1 MAVIRRRNKKQF
13 LADIPT
19 LISEEGID
27 SKYFQIFGMPEELP
41 TGKSS
46 FIVGG
51 SPFLKSGVKL
61 KIEIIDSQGGVVYTE
76 PVYGYRDG
84 VNRRVSIEIYD
95 TKQVGEAILTL
106 LGEIDP
112 VKSDVPIPTEWQG
125 VYNVKYTRR
134 LSINPTLLNVQPIR
148 FHKQP
153 YVNIVPLTNAFKEY
167 IQQPEETRILTAELA
182 SSKTAGT
189 STQTTDVVTQEES
202 YPVEEQAEKAFDYMA
217 LYNSSA
223 FKQSSFS
230 NFRMPFTFQSFSPPT
245 GNANLI
251 VSSGSLDDGMI
262 GENIII
268 NDPQVDTTSPDIPTT
283 YTVPSQYSSSILD
296 ITNDTTLNLAKAF
309 YVTGDD
315 GSTKYPVNLSSN
327 QSFTCSFSPVPTEQD
342 SVINYFDLADIRLS
356 RLRTFSGD
364 VKYVRVFG
372 ISQGSQTEQQFDF
385 LGEFPLESQELLF
398 DYNNI
403 KSGRTGFFFNQSKIN
418 SYWNA
423 YGGNRATTASG
434 SGEPADSI
442 QLAQTGSI
450 IRYAMDIS
458 GSNADLN
465 QEIMAQT
472 SHSFS
477 LSKNVPYELSFKVYG
492 SRTPKTTSTGDT
504 NTARIDFLIS
514 GSDFKPNHEFGGTY
528 GRRILSIDFDDSD
541 EYPELRDLQSYD
553 WNKTYLSGMFIPLTS
568 GVGKLQI
575 RASSGRWHVSDV
587 SLRPAADTNFSPEE
601 ARIFSEMPPSRN
613 RPETV
618 KFLLEF
624 VNNDGKKADAVIIS
638 PDVVFPGANFAIQ
651 GDNNIL
657 SGSLFISNAI
667 GEGIEM
673 AGVSS
678 AFLRTI
684 GWEGFISASSG
695 TGKGGFFLYSG
706 SALSDAPDDYMGAGL
721 EIHDGR
727 SGASER
733 YFQFKTQHGA
743 SSESI
748 FRVKTDDYLFGISGS
763 GGVESYISGADGNLE
778 VSSSNFA
785 ISNTGNVSMTG
796 TVTATAGN
804 IGDWTISGG
813 DIVGSNITM
822 DADGSRIYKTDSN
835 NDMTGYYMDFT
846 PGSNYYVRFG
856 TDFAVSSS
864 GTLIASGA
872 IIEGVVT
879 ASEGYIANWT
889 IAPNTINKRNLGDFL
904 YTGMS
909 STGDARFFAG
919 AANLN
924 AGTSS
929 AVFNVKSDGTVSA
942 SAGWIGGWSLENSRL
957 YYNTAANHAVYL
969 QSNPYS
975 SGGQTFYPGL
985 YILSSSNAESLGDGG
1000 VQLYYDTDQ
1009 SKAKFYV
1016 GDGSNKHLKF
1026 DGTDVDIKSAK
1037 FELDA
1042 DNIEISS
1049 THKSM
1054 SLGEGAI
1061 KLVGATT
1068 STVSVGSTSGKLI
1081 NITGSS
1087 DRGIINTGKESL
1099 TDTTAGFWLA
1109 NVNGT
1114 PQFNVGDSTSFIKY
1128 TGTDMTINSRAFELS
1143 ASNLEISSTNASMS
1157 IGPATSPYILLDGTS
1172 GVSANESY
1180 ISVGSHV
1187 TRRINIS
1194 GSAIAGVINTG
1205 KESVNDTTSGFW
1217 LANVG
1222 GNVEVNIGDSTNFMK
1237 LASGDFTLN
1246 VDALDIDATD
1256 IEVSSTQASASF
1268 GHDTDVGTLVLE
1280 GAPARLT
1287 IVSGSIGNTAFQGNT
1302 PAGGYHGE
1310 ILKIGDITDND
1321 GGDKFGL
1328 MMFDGKGIDVE
1339 DNRILSLG
1347 DRGNVIGGWEI
1358 TKNQI
1363 RGIPDA
1369 GVGEL
1374 YGTNEVKLILQSTGS
1389 LETSNF
1395 VSGLMGW
1402 RISSE
1407 GNGTAEFENMRIRGT
1422 LRTTVFEK
1430 ESVNVVGGQL
1440 MVANSTTI
1448 QALKSGSFVIAGA
1461 ASMSAA
1467 STTMSVE
1474 NVSGFSRGEVLKVKS
1489 ITDTGFSMEYMTV
1502 TGSMRYTESGS
1513 AISASLSGYDLT
1525 TIDPDGL
1532 YGEIYVGRAVGQGEV
1547 TKSIATTTS
1556 ESISLLLDNG
1566 RPTLGATDIIYVN
1579 NTGSLLPQTVIEIDD
1594 ERMKIT
1600 AVTGSI
1606 PVLGPAGQAQSG
1618 SLYVIRDWHDTVP
1631 SIHNHGSSV
1640 STVKVESEFL
1650 AGLVSTAQE
1659 YSEGQVIVSTGKFAQ
1674 GTNFNDAFG
1683 YSANTSDAPNAN
1695 GEYRLKSAAGAH
1707 LTTLPTITTATQLE
1721 IYNTDRDS
1729 TSRDNFYSLFDKG
1742 SYIVLL
1748 VDGTKEWVRFV
1759 VNGNPSKSGNVHTFP
1774 IKLNQDFYN
1783 AGASTSTTSLN
1794 VDFWFMSNI
1803 QDVSSGYLLMNANPN
1818 DLYSPYLDIVE
1829 RTGSGVYDLQLRARL
1844 GDLSGLSSGYLYG
1857 DEEPGFGLY
1866 TDNGYFRGTIQAMTG
1881 SIHGILNIATT
1892 AGGIETGDK
1901 IMMGRN
1907 VDGSSDGIRIDGSN
1921 YWYTTGAWRVGGA
1934 TNYLSLDN
1942 ASGGNI
1948 DIAAETFRLRTST
1961 FIISSSLNSGTLR
1974 MGQSAGPSSATDIS
1988 NTGSYF
1994 DGTGNFAFVAAP
2006 DQYMRLH
2013 TKANSAKV
2021 LEARLSELNLVA
2033 GNMTLSGSTSSYIKV
2048 GTLQS
2053 VSDIDGVEKGFWV
2066 DNSGNML
2073 LKGSTAYNDYI
2084 QVGSGSA
2091 VTIKT
2096 SRFDLETTGLDILG
2110 TSGSGAS
2117 NKIRM
2122 GAVATNNDTSY
2133 LGTSTGFY
2141 VDGGGGFK
2149 VGDAT
2154 NFIRFDGSSTI
2165 EISSDSFNLS
2175 ASNLDIS
2182 SPGQFISLSEGKI
2195 YLDGANNIITVGSS
2209 ATKQIRIVG
2218 GASSGSISF
2227 GKSNVDSTIPGFWLA
2242 NNNTASEFHLGDSA
2256 EYIKFDGDAL
2266 SIKSAD
2272 IDITAT
2278 TFDLNAGSGKL
2289 VLESTTPRLSLTD
2302 NTAYLQIGSLTD
2314 SSTPATTNKG
2324 VFMTGGGSVLIK
2336 ATGVVSEE
2344 YLMFN
2349 SGSGLTINTS
2359 DFILKGGTTL
2369 LLDTDSI
2376 AFDTSN
2382 ASSAAIGTGTGFF
2395 ANTSGD
2401 FRAGSQTDYIK
2412 YSDVGGLDIKT
2423 AAVNISSS
2431 NIEVSTRAGGV
2442 VRMGRSG
2449 SYGAPVDMT
2458 QDGIF
2463 MSGSGEF
2470 SFQTG
2475 STYIKSQGGDLTMQS
2490 ANFAL
2495 RADGTISASDAVFGG
2510 TVYATAGQIGTTD
2523 NYWEIKDDILQDKDE
2538 VIKLNSTDQNIS
2550 LSTGAFYARI
2560 QNDMTPFLNLAGGA
2574 GVTAAK
2580 TVAAGSSGSYMF
2592 QNAPGNI
2599 ASAATN
2605 TSDSSTWTNP
2615 VYMYST
2621 STTDLGAGDAVLGN
2635 GGTTDFTANKTY
2647 TVEVGIRANFDH
2659 ALSANT
2665 NDFSYSVQGTA
2676 LATYT
2681 LEMYDRVGNLLKS
2694 WGERSNQGIFLSFDD
2709 ERNPQLSVTTTYTA
2723 TVNLGTE
2730 QEVYFKLTNPTLTST
2745 CQQVRKWLGTPKDD
2759 ELSDITTKAQISAYK
2774 INLTPSSNV
2783 VEVTPKGVQGVF
2795 VSDDTLETSPN
2806 TFFVLGN
2813 SESEIM
2819 RIQGVSQFT
2828 GSLSIKKRGELSS
2841 PNTVNISPGTDYAD
2855 ISAKNYNVKADGA
2868 LFLKPATAY
2877 PKIAYVWADP
2887 IHCIGFTTGTGGTDF
2902 QMGDSTDDGNFHAA
2916 NNIIAYTSTAL
2927 SDIRLKENIKPLENN
2942 LDKVLQLSPS
2952 SFTWKVRDKQD
2963 DIGLIAQAVELV
2975 IPELVS
2981 DHDSIGKTK
2990 EFLGGD
2996 THKTLDYAKLT
3007 TILIG
3012 AIQEQQKQIDELKQ
3026 KLEEL

>member
-1 MAVIRRRNKKQF
+1 MAVLRRRNEKQF
-13 LADIPT
+13 LSDIPT

-27 SKYFQIFGMPEELP
+27 SKYFQIFGIPEELP

-61 KIEIIDSQGGVVYTE
+61 KIEILDSNGKVIYTE
-76 PVYGYRDG
+76 PVFGYRDG

-95 TKQVGEAILTL
+95 SSQVGEAILTL

-112 VKSDVPIPTEWQG
+112 SKSDVPIPIEWQG

-134 LSINPTLLNVQPIR
+134 LSINPTLLNVEPIR

-153 YVNIVPLTNAFKEY
+153 YVNVVPLTNAFKEY
-167 IQQPEETRILTAELA
+167 IQQPEETRILTAELV

-189 STQTTDVVTQEES
+189 SAQTTDVVTQEQS
-202 YPVEEQAEKAFDYMA
+202 YPEEDQAEKAFDFMS
-217 LYNSSA
+217 LYNSAA
-223 FKQSSFS
+223 FRQSSFS

-262 GENIII
+262 GKNIII
-268 NDPQVDTTSPDIPTT
+268 NDPQVDTTSPGIPTS

-296 ITNDTTLNLAKAF
+296 ITNDTTANLAKAF

-315 GSTKYPVNLSSN
+315 GSTKYPVNLSTN
-327 QSFTCSFSPVPTEQD
+327 QTFTCSFSPIPTEQD

-364 VKYVRVFG
+364 VKYVRVFA
-372 ISQGSQTEQQFDF
+372 ISQGAQTEQQFDL

-398 DYNNI
+398 DYDNI
-403 KSGRTGFFFNQSKIN
+403 KSGRTGFFFNQTKIDN
-418 SYWNA
+418 YWDS
-423 YGGNRATTASG
+423 YGGTRATTATG
-434 SGEPADSI
+434 SYGLS
-442 QLAQTGSI
+442 QTGSF

-492 SRTPKTTSTGDT
+492 SRTPKTTSTGDG
-504 NTARIDFLIS
+504 NKARIDFLIS
-514 GSDFKPNHEFGGTY
+514 GSDFKPNHEFGGNY
-528 GRRILSIDFDDSD
+528 GRRILSIDFDDSED
-541 EYPELRDLQSYD
+541 YPELRDLQSYD

-568 GVGKLQI
+568 GLGKLQI
-575 RASSGRWHVSDV
+575 RASSGRWHVADV
-587 SLRPAADTNFSPEE
+587 SLRPAADTNFSPEI

-624 VNNDGKKADAVIIS
+624 VNNDGVKADAVIIS

-651 GDNNIL
+651 GDNNVL
-657 SGSLFISNAI
+657 SGSMFISNAV

-673 AGVSS
+673 AGVGS

-684 GWEGFISASSG
+684 GWEGFTSASSG

-706 SALSDAPDDYMGAGL
+706 SVLSDSPDDYMGAGL
-721 EIHDGR
+721 EIHDGQ
-727 SGASER
+727 SGSRER

-778 VSSSNFA
+778 VSSSNFS
-785 ISNTGNVSMTG
+785 ISNTGDVAMTG
-796 TVTATAGN
+796 TITATAGN
-804 IGDWTISGG
+804 IGDWTISSGN
-813 DIVGSNITM
+813 IVGSNITM

-835 NDMTGYYMDFT
+835 GELNGYYMDFT
-846 PGSNYYVRFG
+846 PGANYYVRFG

-872 IIEGVVT
+872 IIEGVIT

-889 IAPNTINKRNLGDFL
+889 IAPNTINKLTSGT

-909 STGDARFFAG
+909 SIGDARFFAG

-929 AVFNVKSDGTVSA
+929 AVFNVKSGGDVTGSQVLFTGGKV
-942 SAGWIGGWSLENSRL
+942 GGW
-957 YYNTAANHAVYL
+957 T
-969 QSNPYS
+969 
-975 SGGQTFYPGL
+975 
-985 YILSSSNAESLGDGG
+985 
-1000 VQLYYDTDQ
+1000 
-1009 SKAKFYV
+1009 
-1016 GDGSNKHLKF
+1016 
-1026 DGTDVDIKSAK
+1026 
-1037 FELDA
+1037 
-1042 DNIEISS
+1042 
-1049 THKSM
+1049 
-1054 SLGEGAI
+1054 
-1061 KLVGATT
+1061 
-1068 STVSVGSTSGKLI
+1068 
-1081 NITGSS
+1081 
-1087 DRGIINTGKESL
+1087 L
-1099 TDTTAGFWLA
+1099 TDTTLTGGVVTLNSAGSIEVGGLSDATTVATTNSGFFADSSGNVLIKGNVSGNDYLKVSAGGSIDIKSQVFDLA
-1109 NVNGT
+1109 T
-1114 PQFNVGDSTSFIKY
+1114 PT
-1128 TGTDMTINSRAFELS
+1128 M
-1143 ASNLEISSTNASMS
+1143 
-1157 IGPATSPYILLDGTS
+1157 LLDSGTNS
-1172 GVSANESY
+1172 GKISLGATPPTAYDSGTGIY
-1180 ISVGSHV
+1180 IDG
-1187 TRRINIS
+1187 
-1194 GSAIAGVINTG
+1194 TG
-1205 KESVNDTTSGFW
+1205 KLLIGNSGGDRIQFDGS
-1217 LANVG
+1217 NFTIQVG
-1222 GNVEVNIGDSTNFMK
+1222 T
-1237 LASGDFTLN
+1237 
-1246 VDALDIDATD
+1246 LDINATD
-1256 IEVSSTQASASF
+1256 IEISSTQASASF
-1268 GHDTDVGTLVLE
+1268 GHDTDVGTLVIE
-1280 GAPARLT
+1280 GAPARIT
-1287 IVSGSIGNTAFQGNT
+1287 VVSGSISNTTFQGNT
-1302 PAGGYHGE
+1302 AAGGYHGE

-1513 AISASLSGYDLT
+1513 AISASLAGYDLT

-1566 RPTLGATDIIYVN
+1566 RPNLGAADIIYVN

-1907 VDGSSDGIRIDGSN
+1907 VQGSNDGIYIDSNN
-1921 YWYTTGAWRVGGA
+1921 YWLTTGAWKVGGA

-1942 ASGGNI
+1942 GSDGNI
-1948 DIAAETFRLRTST
+1948 SIKSETFELDASNLELSST
-1961 FIISSSLNSGTLR
+1961 QASMSLGDGKIVLQGASAPFMTLNSGSTNEMILKTDGTDAFIG
-1974 MGQSAGPSSATDIS
+1974 MGGKTGFATEGTGTAGILIGMDGSNPQAEFVRSATDYFLFDGSSGVDIKTGKLLISAGTMTIQANDSGQLFEVGGLSSATDTQDASTGVYIDSSGNFLAKAGGANS
-1988 NTGSYF
+1988 NYIKLDSTSTGSLE
-1994 DGTGNFAFVAAP
+1994 V
-2006 DQYMRLH
+2006 R
-2013 TKANSAKV
+2013 ANS
-2021 LEARLSELNLVA
+2021 
-2033 GNMTLSGSTSSYIKV
+2033 
-2048 GTLQS
+2048 
-2053 VSDIDGVEKGFWV
+2053 
-2066 DNSGNML
+2066 
-2073 LKGSTAYNDYI
+2073 
-2084 QVGSGSA
+2084 
-2091 VTIKT
+2091 
-2096 SRFDLETTGLDILG
+2096 LDIQAGGVNIIGTSG
-2110 TSGSGAS
+2110 TSGS
-2117 NKIRM
+2117 NYIKIGGM
-2122 GAVATNNDTSY
+2122 TSATDTSN
-2133 LGTSTGFY
+2133 TG
-2141 VDGGGGFK
+2141 VWMDGGGGF
-2149 VGDAT
+2149 GARTGPDDY
-2154 NFIRFDGSSTI
+2154 IRFASST
-2165 EISSDSFNLS
+2165 L
-2175 ASNLDIS
+2175 
-2182 SPGQFISLSEGKI
+2182 QM
-2195 YLDGANNIITVGSS
+2195 GS
-2209 ATKQIRIVG
+2209 
-2218 GASSGSISF
+2218 
-2227 GKSNVDSTIPGFWLA
+2227 
-2242 NNNTASEFHLGDSA
+2242 TAF
-2256 EYIKFDGDAL
+2256 
-2266 SIKSAD
+2266 
-2272 IDITAT
+2272 T
-2278 TFDLNAGSGKL
+2278 
-2289 VLESTTPRLSLTD
+2289 
-2302 NTAYLQIGSLTD
+2302 
-2314 SSTPATTNKG
+2314 
-2324 VFMTGGGSVLIK
+2324 
-2336 ATGVVSEE
+2336 
-2344 YLMFN
+2344 
-2349 SGSGLTINTS
+2349 
-2359 DFILKGGTTL
+2359 LKGGDTL
-2369 LLDTDSI
+2369 LLDTNSI
-2376 AFDTSN
+2376 AFDTSD

-2412 YSDVGGLDIKT
+2412 YSTGGGLDIKT

-2442 VRMGRSG
+2442 IRMGRSG
-2449 SYGAPVDMT
+2449 SYGAPVNMT
-2458 QDGIF
+2458 HDGIF

-2475 STYIKSQGGDLTMQS
+2475 STYIKSQGGALTMQS
-2490 ANFAL
+2490 PNFAL

-2510 TVYATAGQIGTTD
+2510 TVYATAGQIGTAD
-2523 NYWEIKDDILQDKDE
+2523 NYWEISDEILQDKDE
-2538 VIKLNSTDQNIS
+2538 VIKLNSDDQNIT

-2560 QNDMTPFLNLAGGA
+2560 QNDMTPFTNLAGGA
-2574 GVTAAK
+2574 GVSAAK

-2592 QNAPGNI
+2592 QSAPGNI

-2615 VYMYST
+2615 VYMYPT
-2621 STTDLGAGDAVLGN
+2621 STTDIGQGSAVLGDGN
-2635 GGTTDFTANKTY
+2635 TTDFTANKTY
-2647 TVEVGIRANFDH
+2647 TVVVGIRANFDH
-2659 ALSANT
+2659 ALSPDT
-2665 NDFSYSVQGTA
+2665 SDFSYSVQGTA
-2676 LATYT
+2676 QATYT
-2681 LEMYDRVGNLLKS
+2681 LEMRDRLGNLLKS
-2694 WGERSNQGIFLSFDD
+2694 WGERSTQGLFLAS
-2709 ERNPQLSVTTTYTA
+2709 EGGRNPQLSVTSTYTA
-2723 TVNLGTE
+2723 TVTLGTE
-2730 QEVYFKLTNPTLTST
+2730 QEVYFKLINPTLTTT
-2745 CQQVRKWLGTPKDD
+2745 CQEVRNWLTLPKAN
-2759 ELSDITTKAQISAYK
+2759 EYYDITTKAQISSYI

-2783 VEVTPKGVQGVF
+2783 VEVTPKGIQGVF

-2806 TFFVLGN
+2806 TFFVLSG
-2813 SESEIM
+2813 STDQTM

-2828 GSLSIKKRGELSS
+2828 GSLSIKHRGDLSL
-2841 PNTVNISPGTDYAD
+2841 PNTVNISPGTSYAD
-2855 ISAKNYNVKADGA
+2855 ISAKNYNVQDGGA
-2868 LFLKPATAY
+2868 IYLKPATAY
-2877 PKIAYVWADP
+2877 PKIAYVLAGS

-2902 QMGDSTDDGNFHAA
+2902 QMGDSTDDGNFHADA
-2916 NNIIAYTSTAL
+2916 NIIAYSSTIA
-2927 SDIRLKENIKPLENN
+2927 SDIRLKDNIQPLNNN

-2963 DIGLIAQAVELV
+2963 DIGLIAQAVEVV
-2975 IPELVS
+2975 IPEIVS

-2990 EFLGGD
+2990 EFLSGD
-2996 THKTLDYAKLT
+2996 THKTVDYAKLT

-3012 AIQEQQKQIDELKQ
+3012 AIQEQQTQIENLDKFAHEPQNYKEKCDEMEKRIIELEK

>member
-1 MAVIRRRNKKQF
+1 MAVLRRRNKKQN
-13 LADIPT
+13 LIDIPT
-19 LISEEGID
+19 YISEEGVD
-27 SKYFQIFGMPEELP
+27 SKYFQIFGIPEELT

-46 FIVGG
+46 FIIGG
-51 SPFLKSGVKL
+51 SPFLKSEVKL
-61 KIEIIDSQGGVVYTE
+61 KLEILDSQGEVIYTE
-76 PVYGYRDG
+76 PVFGYREG

-112 VKSDVPIPTEWQG
+112 VKSDVPIPAEWQG

-134 LSINPTLLNVQPIR
+134 ISINPTLLNVQPIR

-167 IQQPEETRILTAELA
+167 IQEPEETRILTATLA
-182 SSKTAGT
+182 SDINVAASA
-189 STQTTDVVTQEES
+189 QTIDPVTNEES
-202 YPVEEQAEKAFDYMA
+202 YPEEDQAEKAFDFMA
-217 LYNSSA
+217 LYNQPA
-223 FKQSSFS
+223 FRQSSFS
-230 NFRMPFTFQSFSPPT
+230 NFRMPFRFQLFSPAS
-245 GNANLI
+245 GNSNLI

-262 GENIII
+262 GQKIII
-268 NDPQVDTTSPDIPTT
+268 NDPQVDTSSPDIPTT
-283 YTVPSQYSSSILD
+283 YTVPSQYSSSIID
-296 ITNDTTLNLAKAF
+296 ITNDTTLNLANAF
-309 YVTGDD
+309 YVTGED
-315 GSTKYPVNLSSN
+315 GSTKYPVNLSAD
-327 QSFTCSFSPVPTEQD
+327 QAFTCSFSPIPTEQD
-342 SVINYFDLADIRLS
+342 SVINYFDLADITIS

-364 VKYVRVFG
+364 IKYVRVFS
-372 ISQGSQTEQQFDF
+372 ISQGSQTEQQFDL

-403 KSGRTGFFFNQSKIN
+403 KSGRTGFFINQTKIDD
-418 SYWNA
+418 YWHA
-423 YGGNRATTASG
+423 YGGTRATTATG
-434 SGEPADSI
+434 SYGLS
-442 QLAQTGSI
+442 QTGSF

-458 GSNADLN
+458 GSNAGLN
-465 QEIMAQT
+465 QEIMVQT
-472 SHSFS
+472 SQSFS
-477 LSKNVPYELSFKVYG
+477 LSKNVPYELSFKLYG
-492 SRTPKTTSTGDT
+492 SKTPKTTSAGEE
-504 NTARIDFLIS
+504 NKARIDFFMS
-514 GSDFKPNHEFGGTY
+514 GSNFRPNHEFGGTY
-528 GRRILSIDFDDSD
+528 GRKILTVDFDDIVD
-541 EYPELRDLQSYD
+541 HPELDGLTSHDFYKNYQ
-553 WNKTYLSGMFIPLTS
+553 SGMFIPLQGGT
-568 GVGKLQI
+568 GKLQI
-575 RASSGRWHVSDV
+575 RVSSGRWHIADV
-587 SLRPAADTNFSPEE
+587 SLRPSADTNFSPET
-601 ARIFSEMPPSRN
+601 ARIFAEMPPSRN
-613 RPETV
+613 RPDTV

-624 VNNDGKKADAVIIS
+624 VNNDGVKADSVILS
-638 PDVVFPGANFAIQ
+638 SNVVFPGANFAIQ
-651 GDNNIL
+651 GDNNVL
-657 SGSLFISNAI
+657 SGSMYISNAI

-673 AGVSS
+673 AGLNS

-684 GWEGFISASSG
+684 GWEGFNSASNA
-695 TGKGGFFLYSG
+695 GKGGFIIYSG
-706 SALSDAPDDYMGAGL
+706 SVLPDSPDNYAGAGL
-721 EIHDGR
+721 EIHDGN
-727 SGASER
+727 SGSSER
-733 YFQFKTQHGA
+733 YFQFRTDDGTGDA
-743 SSESI
+743 I

-1061 KLVGATT
+1061 KLVGAAT
-1068 STVSVGSTSGKLI
+1068 STVSVGSTAGKLI
-1081 NITGSS
+1081 NITGSN
-1087 DRGIINTGKESL
+1087 DRGVINTGKESL

-1109 NVNGT
+1109 NINGT
-1114 PQFNVGDSTSFIKY
+1114 PQFNVGDSTSFVKF
-1128 TGTDMTINSRAFELS
+1128 TGTDMSINSRAFELS

-1180 ISVGSHV
+1180 ISVGNHA

-1194 GSAIAGVINTG
+1194 GSATKGVINTG
-1205 KESVNDTTSGFW
+1205 KESVNDTTTGFW
-1217 LANVG
+1217 LANNN
-1222 GNVEVNIGDSTNFMK
+1222 GNVEVNIGSSDNFLK
-1237 LASGDFTLN
+1237 LASDDFTLN
-1246 VDALDIDATD
+1246 VDSLDIDATD
-1256 IEVSSTQASASF
+1256 IEISSTQKSASF
-1268 GHDTDVGTLVLE
+1268 GHDTDVGTLVIE
-1280 GAPARLT
+1280 GAPSRLT
-1287 IVSGSIGNTAFQGNT
+1287 VVSGSISNTTFQGNSA
-1302 PAGGYHGE
+1302 AGGYHGE

-1321 GGDKFGL
+1321 GGDRFGL

-1363 RGIPDA
+1363 RGIPDD
-1369 GVGEL
+1369 GVGEN

-1395 VSGLMGW
+1395 VSGLKGW

-1407 GNGTAEFENMRIRGT
+1407 GNGSAEFENMRIRGT

-1448 QALKSGSFVIAGA
+1448 QALKSGSFVLAGA

-1513 AISASLSGYDLT
+1513 AISASLAGYDLT

-1532 YGEIYVGRAVGQGEV
+1532 YGELYVGRAEGQGEV

-1566 RPTLGATDIIYVN
+1566 SPNLGATDIIYVN
-1579 NTGSLLPQTVIEIDD
+1579 DTGSLSPQTVIEIDE

-1631 SIHNHGSSV
+1631 SVHNHGSSV
-1640 STVKVESEFL
+1640 STVKVENEFL

-1659 YSEGQVIVSTGKFAQ
+1659 YSEGQVVVSTGKFAQ
-1674 GTNFNDAFG
+1674 GTNFNEAFG

-1695 GEYRLKSAAGAH
+1695 GEYRLKSAAGDH

-1748 VDGTKEWVRFV
+1748 VDGTEEWVRFV

-1783 AGASTSTTSLN
+1783 AGSSTSTTSLN

-1803 QDVSSGYLLMNANPN
+1803 QDVSSGYILMNANPN
-1818 DLYSPYLDIVE
+1818 DLYSPYMDIVE

-1881 SIHGILNIATT
+1881 SIHGILNVATT

-1901 IMMGRN
+1901 IMIGRN
-1907 VDGSSDGIRIDGSN
+1907 VDGASDGIRIDGSN

-1934 TNYLSLDN
+1934 TNYLSLDS

-1974 MGQSAGPSSATDIS
+1974 LGQSGGPSSASDTS
-1988 NTGSYF
+1988 NTGVYF
-1994 DGTGNFAFVAAP
+1994 DGTGKFAFVKDADEYIRYDGTA
-2006 DQYMRLH
+2006 
-2013 TKANSAKV
+2013 
-2021 LEARLSELNLVA
+2021 LETRVKELNLVA
-2033 GNMTLSGSTSSYIKV
+2033 GNMTLSGSSSSYIKI
-2048 GTLQS
+2048 GTLSS
-2053 VSDIDGVEKGFWV
+2053 VTDLASTNKGFYV
-2066 DNSGNML
+2066 DNSGNVL
-2073 LKGSTAYNDYI
+2073 LKGSTANTDYI

-2091 VTIKT
+2091 VRIKT
-2096 SRFDLETTGLDILG
+2096 SKFDLETTGLDILG

-2122 GAVATNNDTSY
+2122 GAVATNNDASY

-2182 SPGQFISLSEGKI
+2182 SPGQFISIGEGNI
-2195 YLDGANNIITVGSS
+2195 YLDGANNLIRVGAHASQNIKLVGA
-2209 ATKQIRIVG
+2209 ATT
-2218 GASSGSISF
+2218 GSIYTGKTSF
-2227 GKSNVDSTIPGFWLA
+2227 ASTSAGFWLA
-2242 NNNTASEFHLGDSA
+2242 NSGGVSQFHIGDSG

-2266 SIKSAD
+2266 SIKSDD
-2272 IDITAT
+2272 IELQSTTFSLETAGLDIIGTSGTASNNKIRLGDTAT
-2278 TFDLNAGSGKL
+2278 NNDAFADNNTGIYMDGGGNFRIGNATSDNYFKVSAGGSITMATDTFNLNAGSGKL
-2289 VLESTTPRLSLTD
+2289 ILENTTPKLKMTTTDAKILLGSATTVDLGEGIFMDGAGNFRMGDATSGGTDYLKFTSGGDLVIKSQTFSL
-2302 NTAYLQIGSLTD
+2302 NTD
-2314 SSTPATTNKG
+2314 S
-2324 VFMTGGGSVLIK
+2324 L
-2336 ATGVVSEE
+2336 VV
-2344 YLMFN
+2344 
-2349 SGSGLTINTS
+2349 
-2359 DFILKGGTTL
+2359 
-2369 LLDTDSI
+2369 
-2376 AFDTSN
+2376 
-2382 ASSAAIGTGTGFF
+2382 
-2395 ANTSGD
+2395 
-2401 FRAGSQTDYIK
+2401 
-2412 YSDVGGLDIKT
+2412 
-2423 AAVNISSS
+2423 SSS
-2431 NIEVSTRAGGV
+2431 NGGNIALGPTAPTDFST
-2442 VRMGRSG
+2442 
-2449 SYGAPVDMT
+2449 T
-2458 QDGIF
+2458 GILL
-2463 MSGSGEF
+2463 SGSGEF
-2470 SFQTG
+2470 NFQQSSSYIRGDEDGIEIDFPNFSVTKAGILTTTDGNFNGRIEAGTGFFGSSGTTGWVIDGNKIRDVNSEIEIDATAGSPNITISSGSFVGELVPTFTPADIILNAGGNSSTHTGMSENDPTGNRAQSTGLSLSNGQTSTNLHLYAGDSGSIDPTVGSAEINENSSSVDLKTLTAG
-2475 STYIKSQGGDLTMQS
+2475 STYKSTATITYEVDVATPNWNSGDYNSGLTGNFDVNGSLKLLSKSGATHTLISNNAIGTTVYPTGGGSGTTQTFTTTRNVTVNHTGTAEDYYFEIHELNVTNNNLEENWALLNPFKPFS
-2490 ANFAL
+2490 A
-2495 RADGTISASDAVFGG
+2495 DTTISAIRVYYTTTKHEPSNKKTELAPSGLQTIALENATLNHSDNAYFRASPEEDKTVDMLGSTHLTGSLTVSDFSDTKGFIRLKDNNTNGPPLRFGS
-2510 TVYATAGQIGTTD
+2510 TSTIAYANGIFLQESTGVSQQPQGLIINGHGSVGGVELFSFGRDGHFQA
-2523 NYWEIKDDILQDKDE
+2523 KDDI
-2538 VIKLNSTDQNIS
+2538 T
-2550 LSTGAFYARI
+2550 AF
-2560 QNDMTPFLNLAGGA
+2560 
-2574 GVTAAK
+2574 
-2580 TVAAGSSGSYMF
+2580 
-2592 QNAPGNI
+2592 
-2599 ASAATN
+2599 
-2605 TSDSSTWTNP
+2605 
-2615 VYMYST
+2615 ST
-2621 STTDLGAGDAVLGN
+2621 S
-2635 GGTTDFTANKTY
+2635 
-2647 TVEVGIRANFDH
+2647 VG
-2659 ALSANT
+2659 
-2665 NDFSYSVQGTA
+2665 
-2676 LATYT
+2676 
-2681 LEMYDRVGNLLKS
+2681 
-2694 WGERSNQGIFLSFDD
+2694 
-2709 ERNPQLSVTTTYTA
+2709 
-2723 TVNLGTE
+2723 
-2730 QEVYFKLTNPTLTST
+2730 
-2745 CQQVRKWLGTPKDD
+2745 
-2759 ELSDITTKAQISAYK
+2759 SDK
-2774 INLTPSSNV
+2774 
-2783 VEVTPKGVQGVF
+2783 
-2795 VSDDTLETSPN
+2795 
-2806 TFFVLGN
+2806 
-2813 SESEIM
+2813 
-2819 RIQGVSQFT
+2819 
-2828 GSLSIKKRGELSS
+2828 
-2841 PNTVNISPGTDYAD
+2841 
-2855 ISAKNYNVKADGA
+2855 
-2868 LFLKPATAY
+2868 
-2877 PKIAYVWADP
+2877 
-2887 IHCIGFTTGTGGTDF
+2887 
-2902 QMGDSTDDGNFHAA
+2902 
-2916 NNIIAYTSTAL
+2916 
-2927 SDIRLKENIKPLENN
+2927 RLKENIKPLENN
-2942 LDKVLQLSPS
+2942 LEKILELKPS
-2952 SFTWKVRDKQD
+2952 SFRWKINQKKNDV
-2963 DIGLIAQAVELV
+2963 GLIAQEVEPIL
-2975 IPELVS
+2975 PEVVKEA
-2981 DHDSIGKTK
+2981 HSIGKEVVDLTG
-2990 EFLGGD
+2990 EIH
-2996 THKTLDYAKLT
+2996 HKTIDYSKLT
-3007 TILIG
+3007 TFLIG
-3012 AIQEQQKQIDELKQ
+3012 AIQEQQRQIDELKK
-3026 KLEEL
+3026 KLEVT

>member
-95 TKQVGEAILTL
+95 PKQVGEAILTL

-217 LYNSSA
+217 LYNSPA

-423 YGGNRATTASG
+423 YGGTRATTASG
-434 SGEPADSI
+434 SGEPANSI
-442 QLAQTGSI
+442 QLAQTGSV

-727 SGASER
+727 SGANER

-778 VSSSNFA
+778 VSSSNFS
-785 ISNTGNVSMTG
+785 ISNTGDVNMSG
-796 TVTATAGN
+796 TVTATSGK
-804 IGDWTISGG
+804 IGDWTISSG

-822 DADGSRIYKTDSN
+822 DADSSRIYKTDSN
-835 NDMTGYYMDFT
+835 GELDGYYMDFT

-856 TDFAVSSS
+856 SDFAVSSS

-872 IIEGVVT
+872 KIEGVIT

-889 IAPNTINKRNLGDFL
+889 IGPNTINKLTSGT

-909 STGDARFFAG
+909 SIGDARFFAG

-929 AVFNVKSDGTVSA
+929 AVFNVKSGGDVTGSQVLFTGGKV
-942 SAGWIGGWSLENSRL
+942 GGW
-957 YYNTAANHAVYL
+957 T
-969 QSNPYS
+969 
-975 SGGQTFYPGL
+975 
-985 YILSSSNAESLGDGG
+985 
-1000 VQLYYDTDQ
+1000 
-1009 SKAKFYV
+1009 
-1016 GDGSNKHLKF
+1016 
-1026 DGTDVDIKSAK
+1026 
-1037 FELDA
+1037 
-1042 DNIEISS
+1042 
-1049 THKSM
+1049 
-1054 SLGEGAI
+1054 
-1061 KLVGATT
+1061 
-1068 STVSVGSTSGKLI
+1068 
-1081 NITGSS
+1081 
-1087 DRGIINTGKESL
+1087 L
-1099 TDTTAGFWLA
+1099 TDTTLTGGVVTLNSAGSIEVGGLSDATTVATTNSGFFADSSGNVLIKGNVSGNDYLKVSAGGGIDIKSQVFDLA
-1109 NVNGT
+1109 T
-1114 PQFNVGDSTSFIKY
+1114 PT
-1128 TGTDMTINSRAFELS
+1128 M
-1143 ASNLEISSTNASMS
+1143 
-1157 IGPATSPYILLDGTS
+1157 LLDSGTNS
-1172 GVSANESY
+1172 GKISLGATPPTAYNSGTGIY
-1180 ISVGSHV
+1180 IDGTGKLLIGNSGGDRIQFDGSNFTVKVGS
-1187 TRRINIS
+1187 
-1194 GSAIAGVINTG
+1194 
-1205 KESVNDTTSGFW
+1205 
-1217 LANVG
+1217 
-1222 GNVEVNIGDSTNFMK
+1222 
-1237 LASGDFTLN
+1237 
-1246 VDALDIDATD
+1246 LDIDATD
-1256 IEVSSTQASASF
+1256 IEISSTKASASF
-1268 GHDTDVGTLVLE
+1268 GHDEDVGTVIIE
-1280 GAPARLT
+1280 GSPARIT
-1287 IVSGSIGNTAFQGNT
+1287 VVSGSISNTTFRGT

-1328 MMFDGKGIDVE
+1328 VQFDGTGNDFE
-1339 DNRILSLG
+1339 TDRIMSLG
-1347 DRGNVIGGWEI
+1347 DRGNIIAGWQL
-1358 TKNQI
+1358 TTNQI

-1369 GVGEL
+1369 GVGEN
-1374 YGTNEVKLILQSTGS
+1374 YADGETKLIIHSGGS
-1389 LETSNF
+1389 IETSDF
-1395 VSGLMGW
+1395 ATGLKGW
-1402 RISSE
+1402 RISSL

-1440 MVANSTTI
+1440 MVANSTTMEP
-1448 QALKSGSFVIAGA
+1448 LKDVSGSILAGA
-1461 ASMSAA
+1461 ASMSA
-1467 STTMSVE
+1467 TDVTMSVA
-1474 NVSGFSRGEVLKVKS
+1474 NVSGFSNGEIIKSKKVD
-1489 ITDTGFSMEYMTV
+1489 DTGFIVEYMLV
-1502 TGSMRYTESGS
+1502 TGSMRYTAVGSPYSESIRLADMG
-1513 AISASLSGYDLT
+1513 AT
-1525 TIDPDGL
+1525 DPDGL
-1532 YGEIYVGRAVGQGEV
+1532 AGEVYVGRGYGQV
-1547 TKSIATTTS
+1547 NVVSSSIATVDTEIPITGTYGTQAN
-1556 ESISLLLDNG
+1556 IILD
-1566 RPTLGATDIIYVN
+1566 LGANSVVTQSILKIN
-1579 NTGSLLPQTVIEIDD
+1579 D
-1594 ERMKIT
+1594 ERFKVVSASSGVGTTGNNQTIKVLRDFLATDPAVHT
-1600 AVTGSI
+1600 AG
-1606 PVLGPAGQAQSG
+1606 
-1618 SLYVIRDWHDTVP
+1618 
-1631 SIHNHGSSV
+1631 
-1640 STVKVESEFL
+1640 STVYTVDTDAEFL
-1650 AGLVSTAQE
+1650 FGLVSSAQT
-1659 YSEGQVIVSTGKFAQ
+1659 YNAGQVVVSTGKF
-1674 GTNFNDAFG
+1674 DA
-1683 YSANTSDAPNAN
+1683 AKD
-1695 GEYRLKSAAGAH
+1695 L
-1707 LTTLPTITTATQLE
+1707 
-1721 IYNTDRDS
+1721 
-1729 TSRDNFYSLFDKG
+1729 
-1742 SYIVLL
+1742 
-1748 VDGTKEWVRFV
+1748 
-1759 VNGNPSKSGNVHTFP
+1759 
-1774 IKLNQDFYN
+1774 
-1783 AGASTSTTSLN
+1783 
-1794 VDFWFMSNI
+1794 
-1803 QDVSSGYLLMNANPN
+1803 SSGYLIMNANPN
-1818 DLYSPYLDIVE
+1818 DTSTPYMDIVE

-1907 VDGSSDGIRIDGSN
+1907 VAGSSDGIRINGSN
-1921 YWYTTGAWRVGGA
+1921 YWYTTGAWKVGGA
-1934 TNYLSLDN
+1934 TNYLKLDS

-1948 DIAAETFRLRTST
+1948 EIKSETFALDATNLELSST
-1961 FIISSSLNSGTLR
+1961 QASMSLGEGKLLLQGASS
-1974 MGQSAGPSSATDIS
+1974 P
-1988 NTGSYF
+1988 
-1994 DGTGNFAFVAAP
+1994 
-2006 DQYMRLH
+2006 
-2013 TKANSAKV
+2013 
-2021 LEARLSELNLVA
+2021 
-2033 GNMTLSGSTSSYIKV
+2033 
-2048 GTLQS
+2048 
-2053 VSDIDGVEKGFWV
+2053 
-2066 DNSGNML
+2066 
-2073 LKGSTAYNDYI
+2073 YI
-2084 QVGSGSA
+2084 QVGSSNA
-2091 VTIKT
+2091 ITIKT
-2096 SRFDLETTGLDILG
+2096 DG
-2110 TSGSGAS
+2110 TDQYMVMGNKTSFSHEGSGTAGILIGMDGS
-2117 NKIRM
+2117 NPQAEFVRS
-2122 GAVATNNDTSY
+2122 ATDY
-2133 LGTSTGFY
+2133 FL
-2141 VDGGGGFK
+2141 
-2149 VGDAT
+2149 
-2154 NFIRFDGSSTI
+2154 FDGSSGVDIKTGKLLISAGTMTI
-2165 EISSDSFNLS
+2165 QANDS
-2175 ASNLDIS
+2175 
-2182 SPGQFISLSEGKI
+2182 GQLFE
-2195 YLDGANNIITVGSS
+2195 
-2209 ATKQIRIVG
+2209 VG
-2218 GASSGSISF
+2218 GLSGAGITDASGSETGVYIDSSGNF
-2227 GKSNVDSTIPGFWLA
+2227 LAKS
-2242 NNNTASEFHLGDSA
+2242 
-2256 EYIKFDGDAL
+2256 
-2266 SIKSAD
+2266 
-2272 IDITAT
+2272 
-2278 TFDLNAGSGKL
+2278 
-2289 VLESTTPRLSLTD
+2289 
-2302 NTAYLQIGSLTD
+2302 
-2314 SSTPATTNKG
+2314 
-2324 VFMTGGGSVLIK
+2324 GG
-2336 ATGVVSEE
+2336 
-2344 YLMFN
+2344 
-2349 SGSGLTINTS
+2349 SGSGYI
-2359 DFILKGGTTL
+2359 
-2369 LLDTDSI
+2369 
-2376 AFDTSN
+2376 
-2382 ASSAAIGTGTGFF
+2382 
-2395 ANTSGD
+2395 
-2401 FRAGSQTDYIK
+2401 RAGS
-2412 YSDVGGLDIKT
+2412 
-2423 AAVNISSS
+2423 S
-2431 NIEVSTRAGGV
+2431 NIDI
-2442 VRMGRSG
+2442 RSG
-2449 SYGAPVDMT
+2449 VFDL
-2458 QDGIF
+2458 
-2463 MSGSGEF
+2463 
-2470 SFQTG
+2470 QTTG
-2475 STYIKSQGGDLTMQS
+2475 L
-2490 ANFAL
+2490 
-2495 RADGTISASDAVFGG
+2495 
-2510 TVYATAGQIGTTD
+2510 
-2523 NYWEIKDDILQDKDE
+2523 
-2538 VIKLNSTDQNIS
+2538 KL
-2550 LSTGAFYARI
+2550 
-2560 QNDMTPFLNLAGGA
+2560 
-2574 GVTAAK
+2574 
-2580 TVAAGSSGSYMF
+2580 
-2592 QNAPGNI
+2592 
-2599 ASAATN
+2599 
-2605 TSDSSTWTNP
+2605 
-2615 VYMYST
+2615 
-2621 STTDLGAGDAVLGN
+2621 
-2635 GGTTDFTANKTY
+2635 
-2647 TVEVGIRANFDH
+2647 VG
-2659 ALSANT
+2659 
-2665 NDFSYSVQGTA
+2665 
-2676 LATYT
+2676 
-2681 LEMYDRVGNLLKS
+2681 
-2694 WGERSNQGIFLSFDD
+2694 
-2709 ERNPQLSVTTTYTA
+2709 
-2723 TVNLGTE
+2723 
-2730 QEVYFKLTNPTLTST
+2730 
-2745 CQQVRKWLGTPKDD
+2745 
-2759 ELSDITTKAQISAYK
+2759 
-2774 INLTPSSNV
+2774 
-2783 VEVTPKGVQGVF
+2783 
-2795 VSDDTLETSPN
+2795 
-2806 TFFVLGN
+2806 
-2813 SESEIM
+2813 
-2819 RIQGVSQFT
+2819 
-2828 GSLSIKKRGELSS
+2828 
-2841 PNTVNISPGTDYAD
+2841 
-2855 ISAKNYNVKADGA
+2855 
-2868 LFLKPATAY
+2868 
-2877 PKIAYVWADP
+2877 
-2887 IHCIGFTTGTGGTDF
+2887 TTGTGANNYLALGSATSATVGTGFWADGGGSFRVGEATSEDNYLYFTGTSLTVKAGTFDLQTNTMILNSAGDGGTGTIRLGGSGGPSSPTANTQGIYMDGGGAINIYGDAQNYFRMDGGAVDILTDEITIQTGGTNKLKLFADGTNTPTLAMGATLNTAISGTNKGIYMDGTGDFLLYGSSTNYFKFDADGSSIDIKSDTFDLTTPTMLLDSGTNTAGSGSKISLGELATKPTAYNSGKGIYLEGTGKALIGDAGGNYVNFDGTD
-2902 QMGDSTDDGNFHAA
+2902 
-2916 NNIIAYTSTAL
+2916 
-2927 SDIRLKENIKPLENN
+2927 
-2942 LDKVLQLSPS
+2942 
-2952 SFTWKVRDKQD
+2952 
-2963 DIGLIAQAVELV
+2963 LV
-2975 IPELVS
+2975 IQTTNLQVS
-2981 DHDSIGKTK
+2981 STGDVTMRGTVTADAGDVGGFTIAGGKLQAET
-2990 EFLGGD
+2990 GGD
-2996 THKTLDYAKLT
+2996 TLLIQSAASGSQKMQLSDEDGAVAVMRFGNLAVSESLGGAQTFSTAGTTNPYSSVAIKGNCISLSSTTTLNSSGNSGLMEFGSGDSVGTSLTLIAVSSGDITTAESTYIYRMVISSSVSASVWDDLGTGHGTHDAHDLVGSGRVTYNLNIFNKTDDVVVSNSNTFTNWSANDLT
-3007 TILIG
+3007 TQGDDEGLTAGDWYVGKETITLEGSFTNAANFGSDKLEYQLTCSVSTMDFNNTYVNEGGGGGSFTENATSSVNTMIHSFLLEPNSKVTEVTPRGIQTVHTTTVDSEKYFIVDHTNDDTSLSGDDPWFISSAGNFRHFGNIYASADIFAFYSSDLRLKDNIELIKDPIDKIKQMRG
-3012 AIQEQQKQIDELKQ
+3012 VSFSWNSKKPIPDDFHNPIELGVIAQEVLPAVPEVVRKQRDGYYGVKYEQLIPVLIEGIKEQQKQIEDLQEHAHEPQNYKVKCDEMEERIIELEK
-3026 KLEEL
+3026 KLEVT